1 MGNPI
6 LIEVEGRGAP
16 RILDLS
22 LRTGERLQVTVPSF
36 SLRDQAVFINGVD
49 SFSAQMLVAAQVD
62 LKKTEGKKSTDA
74 DFVETER
81 AVGNAV
87 EFLRGYIRHLKMTR
101 RKAAAPDGAAP
112 TPESPQTVSMVD
124 DVVCNGVPSA
134 EVLRG
139 LIVSDMLNFETI
151 GGAIARWAGTA
162 GAMDELGK
170 S

>member
-62 LKKTEGKKSTDA
+62 LKRNRRGKSRRMPTLWRRKA
-74 DFVETER
+74 
-81 AVGNAV
+81 AVSNAV
-87 EFLRGYIRHLKMTR
+87 EFLRGYIRHLKVTR
-101 RKAAAPDGAAP
+101 RKAAAPDGAAAP

-134 EVLRG
+134 EVR
-139 LIVSDMLNFETI
+139 
-151 GGAIARWAGTA
+151 ARPDYLGYA
-162 GAMDELGK
+162 EL
-170 S
+170 